1 MPSFHI
7 IPNSTFSSYYLSSM
21 DFWNWILSSIEIIPL
36 SIGLIIAVVSIY
48 SYRKAEKLKAT
59 LNMTHHIITSP
70 LANEGVDILRF
81 IKHKDN
87 DETCELLARDY
98 IGANKISID
107 KLDKDNP
114 TNKRI
119 GYARKLCA
127 YLNLLEE
134 MCVGIDKGIY
144 DENTCK
150 DVLYS
155 KVVYSWKNAKVF
167 IEESGE
173 TSTKKIL
180 KLDTLYQ
187 DLELLSKEMGEK
199 PYQKKNLTIQKSSN
213 RETLFFTSSQN
224 A

>member
-48 SYRKAEKLKAT
+48 SHRKTEKLKAT

-167 IEESGE
+167 IEESRE
-173 TSTKKIL
+173 DKYKEDPKN

-187 DLELLSKEMGEK
+187 DLELLAKRWEK
-199 PYQKKNLTIQKSSN
+199 NPIKKKI
-213 RETLFFTSSQN
+213 
-224 A
+224 

>member
-1 MPSFHI
+1 
-7 IPNSTFSSYYLSSM
+7 M

-36 SIGLIIAVVSIY
+36 SIGLIIAVVSIC
-48 SYRKAEKLKAT
+48 SYRKTEKLKAT
-59 LNMTHHIITSP
+59 LNITLHIITSP

-87 DETCELLARDY
+87 DETGELLARDY
-98 IGANKISID
+98 IDANKISID
-107 KLDKDNP
+107 KLDRDSP

-127 YLNLLEE
+127 YLNLLEA

-155 KVVYSWKNAKVF
+155 KVIYSWKNAKVF
-167 IEESGE
+167 IEESRDRGD
-173 TSTKKIL
+173 SKKKIEESRDRGDSKKKIEESRDRGDSKKKIEESRDRGDSKKKIEESRDRGDSKK
-180 KLDTLYQ
+180 KLDTLI
-187 DLELLSKEMGEK
+187 
-199 PYQKKNLTIQKSSN
+199 KN
-213 RETLFFTSSQN
+213 
-224 A
+224 